1 MEKLNKAIEKYKV
14 DCVSDFYE
22 IDKVSEF
29 VDHINDSDNFK
40 ECLVNSIEKLEKLL
54 ETDKIAY
61 CCLSNDEV
69 YSFAEV
75 LQIWEEDQE
84 IDKNQDIEI
93 FKDIKDFFNCL
104 KCNELMC
111 DYEDYLF
118 MEKIKKEIGENKP
131 FAYDWENQELIKG
144 E

>member
-1 MEKLNKAIEKYKV
+1 MKELNKAIEKYKV

-29 VDHINDSDNFK
+29 VDHINDTDNFK
-40 ECLVNSIEKLEKLL
+40 ECLNNSIEKLEKLL
-54 ETDKIAY
+54 ETDKVAY

-84 IDKNQDIEI
+84 IDKTCEI
-93 FKDIKDFFNCL
+93 VKYDDVESLFIFLYN
-104 KCNELMC
+104 NELMN

-118 MEKIKKEIGENKP
+118 MEKTKKEVGETKP
-131 FAYDWENQELIKG
+131 FAYDWNNQVLIKG